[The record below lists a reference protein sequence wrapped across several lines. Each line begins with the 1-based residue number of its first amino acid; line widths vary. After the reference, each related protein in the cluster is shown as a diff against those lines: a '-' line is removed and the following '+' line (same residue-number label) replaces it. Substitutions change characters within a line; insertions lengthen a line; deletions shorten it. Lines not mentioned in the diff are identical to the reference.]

1 MLLTNVLGDKHNF
14 LSSYLQK
21 VPLHA
26 DHPLGT
32 HINNNKK
39 KEFKRPGFHPV
50 YLHVKINTS
59 SYIEQGLPVGS
70 V

>member
-1 MLLTNVLGDKHNF
+1 MLLTNVLGDRHNF

-39 KEFKRPGFHPV
+39 KNLKDPFFTQFIYMLK
-50 YLHVKINTS
+50 
-59 SYIEQGLPVGS
+59 
-70 V
+70 